1 MESEEEVRDNT
12 LIALTT
18 HFAKVQFRLK
28 QIVSADAQHKEGLLR
43 ELEEFAFQG
52 CPGSMT
58 YDTAAAGENGSTE
71 AQQQRRSDLMEKLKD
86 QLRDLEECA
95 RTVEK
100 EEEGGT
106 GGQGSD
112 LAHKQ
117 HLIIEELRRRF
128 DLQFGDLESMST
140 EEVKE
145 EVSKAVKGIQSKK
158 DLVSQLTTQV
168 SDLHRYIAY
177 LQEDPGRS
185 QTRTVARPGPLRPSL
200 SSTSA
205 AQSTQPKHVSFAD
218 EREEDSCSSSGGGH
232 QFQPLH
238 TTMVASRAS
247 ADAGVL
253 LGDMSDSG
261 GVQCSVDT
269 NEIAWMGTSDST
281 PLYQCK
287 APDDLRLSLLV
298 MRKTLTVMQLLTL
311 WQCGGSF
318 QCLPRYVADGHRK
331 RYHSALRS
339 LEVAVDRIAIL
350 TTSLADQALTASM
363 AVALETELH
372 EEVSMSLAD
381 SLRVL
386 LEHGLI
392 NGGGGAGP
400 GKGCVSV
407 WGSWGRVAVVD
418 EKECGAWKVF
428 QFYYGLKNGKDYSTK
443 PDQLLSSSFSL
454 PIATSSSIKKT
465 LLSAIYRVENMYV
478 NCRNTSKDTKFR
490 ALVCEGFNL
499 CHLAEWFRIVATHPT
514 VAEELYTSSSFLA
527 STGFR
532 PAIACLENLKD
543 NPPCQPVELPSDY
556 YHSTNV
562 FQTSN

>member
-1 MESEEEVRDNT
+1 MMESEDETRDNT
-12 LIALTT
+12 LIALAT

-28 QIVSADAQHKEGLLR
+28 QIVSADGQRKEDLLK

-71 AQQQRRSDLMEKLKD
+71 AQRQRRSDLMEKLRD

-95 RTVEK
+95 RSVEN
-100 EEEGGT
+100 EGSGEDEGRSGRGT
-106 GGQGSD
+106 D
-112 LAHKQ
+112 LAQKQ

-140 EEVKE
+140 EEVKK
-145 EVSKAVKGIQSKK
+145 EVSKAVKGIESKK
-158 DLVSQLTTQV
+158 DLVTQLTTQV

-177 LQEDPGRS
+177 LRDDQTHRS
-185 QTRTVARPGPLRPSL
+185 VAQPLRPSL
-200 SSTSA
+200 RSA
-205 AQSTQPKHVSFAD
+205 SPLPSARPKHVSFAD
-218 EREEDSCSSSGGGH
+218 EREEDDSCSSSSGLP
-232 QFQPLH
+232 QFRPLH
-238 TTMVASRAS
+238 TSMVASRAS
-247 ADAGVL
+247 PDPGPL
-253 LGDMSDSG
+253 LGNMSDSG
-261 GVQCSVDT
+261 GVQCSVDSS
-269 NEIAWMGTSDST
+269 EMAWMGDST

-298 MRKTLTVMQLLTL
+298 MRKTLTVMQMLTL

-318 QCLPRYVADGHRK
+318 HCLPRYVADGHRK
-331 RYHSALRS
+331 RYHSALRC

-350 TTSLADQALTASM
+350 TTSLADPGLSKNM
-363 AVALETELH
+363 AVALETDLH

-407 WGSWGRVAVVD
+407 WGSWGRATVAD
-418 EKECGAWKVF
+418 DKDCPAWRVF
-428 QFYYGLKNGKDYSTK
+428 QFYYGVKNGNDYSTK

-454 PIATSSSIKKT
+454 PIGSSSSIKKT
-465 LLSAIYRVENMYV
+465 LLAAIFRVENTYV
-478 NCRNTSKDTKFR
+478 NCRNMSKDTKFR

-514 VAEELYTSSSFLA
+514 VADELYTSSSFLA

-532 PAIACLENLKD
+532 PAIAYLENLKD
-543 NPPCQPVELPSDY
+543 NPSCQPVELPSDY
-556 YHSTNV
+556 YHSANA
-562 FQTSN
+562 FQASN

>member
-1 MESEEEVRDNT
+1 MESEEDVHDDT
-12 LIALTT
+12 LIALAT

-28 QIVSADAQHKEGLLR
+28 QIVSADAQHKEGMLR

-52 CPGSMT
+52 CPRSMT

-71 AQQQRRSDLMEKLKD
+71 AQQQRRSDLIEKLKD

-95 RTVEK
+95 RSVEK
-100 EEEGGT
+100 EGEEGN

-185 QTRTVARPGPLRPSL
+185 QTRAVARSTSLRPSL
-200 SSTSA
+200 RCTSPLPSA
-205 AQSTQPKHVSFAD
+205 QPKHVSFAD
-218 EREEDSCSSSGGGH
+218 EREEDSCSSSGGP
-232 QFQPLH
+232 QFRPLH
-238 TTMVASRAS
+238 TTLVASRAS
-247 ADAGVL
+247 PDADLL
-253 LGDMSDSG
+253 LGDMPDSG

-269 NEIAWMGTSDST
+269 NEMAWMGTNDST

-318 QCLPRYVADGHRK
+318 HCLPRYVADGHRK

-339 LEVAVDRIAIL
+339 LEMAVDRIAIL
-350 TTSLADQALTASM
+350 TTSLSDPALTAGM

-392 NGGGGAGP
+392 NGGGGTVP
-400 GKGCVSV
+400 GKGCVNV
-407 WGSWGRVAVVD
+407 WGSWSRAAVAG
-418 EKECGAWKVF
+418 EEECGAWKVF

-465 LLSAIYRVENMYV
+465 LLAAIYRVESMYV
-478 NCRNTSKDTKFR
+478 NCRNISKDTKFR

-556 YHSTNV
+556 YHSTNA

>member
-1 MESEEEVRDNT
+1 MESEDDARDNT

-28 QIVSADAQHKEGLLR
+28 QIVSADSQRKEELLR
-43 ELEEFAFQG
+43 ELEAFAFQG
-52 CPGSMT
+52 CPGSSMT
-58 YDTAAAGENGSTE
+58 YDTAAAWENGSTE
-71 AQQQRRSDLMEKLKD
+71 AQQQRRSDLMERLKD

-95 RTVEK
+95 RSVEG
-100 EEEGGT
+100 EEGGGK
-106 GGQGSD
+106 GGGTN

-140 EEVKE
+140 EEMKE
-145 EVSKAVKGIQSKK
+145 EVSKAVKGMESKK
-158 DLVSQLTTQV
+158 DLVTQLTTQV

-177 LQEDPGRS
+177 LREDPLRS
-185 QTRTVARPGPLRPSL
+185 RTVGEQGAPLRPSL
-200 SSTSA
+200 RFASPLTSG
-205 AQSTQPKHVSFAD
+205 QTKHVSFAD
-218 EREEDSCSSSGGGH
+218 EEREEDSSSSSSGLP
-232 QFQPLH
+232 QFRPLH
-238 TTMVASRAS
+238 TTMVASRAFPDTS
-247 ADAGVL
+247 GSL
-253 LGDMSDSG
+253 LGDLSDSG
-261 GVQCSVDT
+261 GVQCSVDS
-269 NEIAWMGTSDST
+269 NEMGWMRDSNT

-298 MRKTLTVMQLLTL
+298 MRKTLSVMQMLTL

-350 TTSLADQALTASM
+350 TTSLSDPGLTAGK
-363 AVALETELH
+363 AVTLETELH

-400 GKGCVSV
+400 GKSCVSV
-407 WGSWGRVAVVD
+407 WGHAAVVD
-418 EKECGAWKVF
+418 EKDCAGWKVF
-428 QFYYGLKNGKDYSTK
+428 QFYYGLKNGRDYSTK

-454 PIATSSSIKKT
+454 PIGSSTSSIKKT
-465 LLSAIYRVENMYV
+465 LLAAIYRVENTYV
-478 NCRNTSKDTKFR
+478 NCRNMSRDTKFR

-514 VAEELYTSSSFLA
+514 VADELYTASSFLA

-543 NPPCQPVELPSDY
+543 NPPCHPVELPSDY
-556 YHSTNV
+556 YHSPNA

>member
-1 MESEEEVRDNT
+1 MESEEDVHDDT
-12 LIALTT
+12 LIALAT

-28 QIVSADAQHKEGLLR
+28 QIVSADAQHKEGMLR

-52 CPGSMT
+52 CPAGSMT

-71 AQQQRRSDLMEKLKD
+71 AQQQRRSDLIEKLKD

-95 RTVEK
+95 RSVEK
-100 EEEGGT
+100 EDEEGK
-106 GGQGSD
+106 GSD

-168 SDLHRYIAY
+168 SDLTRYIAY
-177 LQEDPGRS
+177 LQEDPGR
-185 QTRTVARPGPLRPSL
+185 TRTVVRPAGPLRPSL
-200 SSTSA
+200 RGTSPVSSA
-205 AQSTQPKHVSFAD
+205 QPKHVSFAD
-218 EREEDSCSSSGGGH
+218 EKEDDSCSSSGGP
-232 QFQPLH
+232 QFRPLH

-247 ADAGVL
+247 PDTNLL
-253 LGDMSDSG
+253 LGDISDSG

-269 NEIAWMGTSDST
+269 NEMAWMGPNSDST

-318 QCLPRYVADGHRK
+318 HCLPRYVADGHRK

-339 LEVAVDRIAIL
+339 LEMAVDRIAIL
-350 TTSLADQALTASM
+350 TTSLADPALTAGM

-392 NGGGGAGP
+392 NGGGGTVP

-407 WGSWGRVAVVD
+407 WGSMSRAAVTD

-428 QFYYGLKNGKDYSTK
+428 QFYYELKNGKDYSTK

-465 LLSAIYRVENMYV
+465 LLAAIYRVENMYI

-543 NPPCQPVELPSDY
+543 NPLCAPVELPSDY
-556 YHSTNV
+556 YHSANA
-562 FQTSN
+562 FQTSS